1 MKILSLSVS
10 LRNAASFVVGWSII
24 LLPSL
29 WSALVFLLRLFGT
42 GIRLPNLLIDILFF
56 FFIILVIVF
65 IFTVCLIVIR
75 TERNFWNSLLN
86 LCLDFYSSL
95 GLFPFLDLFLF
106 CYRFAFFFLLLYL
119 CISYSF
125 LLGLLLRK
133 WWLLLFYFFSFRA
146 WALLLLLNHCMLLN
160 LSIIF
165 TVRIIGLVIFIWSLT
180 ASIGLLNILQLS
192 FLILGWLN
200 SQVYFLKL
208 HRFLIT
214 LCLIWS

>member
-42 GIRLPNLLIDILFF
+42 GIRLPNLLIIVLFF

-75 TERNFWNSLLN
+75 AERNFRNSLLN

-106 CYRFAFFFLLLYL
+106 GYRFTFFFLLLYL

-160 LSIIF
+160 LSIIL

-200 SQVYFLKL
+200 S
-208 HRFLIT
+208 
-214 LCLIWS
+214 

>member
-106 CYRFAFFFLLLYL
+106 GYRFTFFFLLLYL

-125 LLGLLLRK
+125 LLGLLLGK

-160 LSIIF
+160 LSIIL

-200 SQVYFLKL
+200 S
-208 HRFLIT
+208 
-214 LCLIWS
+214 